1 MASEPWLDR
10 HIFNESE
17 MALFSECMLCVLKKC
32 LIPPALFESRCFA
45 NCPSSVYKIG
55 HFSGADCDIIDNVKA
70 RKPTLKQVQAVQ
82 CPSCGAGPGEKCEL
96 SAGHPRT
103 QSHRD
108 RRLLA
113 AD

>member
-45 NCPSSVYKIG
+45 NSPSSVYKIG

-70 RKPTLKQVQAVQ
+70 RKLTLNRCKQ
-82 CPSCGAGPGEKCEL
+82 S
-96 SAGHPRT
+96 SARLVARGRARNANSARDTPV
-103 QSHRD
+103 HR
-108 RRLLA
+108 
-113 AD
+113 